1 MFRSM
6 LGALA
11 LTVSFAVMA
20 HSAVAQQPQP
30 PNKSAPATQA
40 PQPAPPPVPSFAC
53 RAQINNALKSNFGF
67 SITDMT
73 GVVMNTDSGA
83 LGSSPE
89 AVTYKFCGHP
99 PSCPT
104 GTLVLRMWQSCM
116 IYETDKP
123 KGCKL

>member
-20 HSAVAQQPQP
+20 HSAVAQQ
-30 PNKSAPATQA
+30 

-89 AVTYKFCGHP
+89 AVTYKFSGHP

>member
-53 RAQINNALKSNFGF
+53 RTQINNALKSNFGF
-67 SITDMT
+67 AITDMT

-83 LGSSPE
+83 LGFLSGS
-89 AVTYKFCGHP
+89 GH
-99 PSCPT
+99 
-104 GTLVLRMWQSCM
+104 LQV
-116 IYETDKP
+116 
-123 KGCKL
+123 